1 MNELQLRTSDSTNY
15 LAEHIPYDRAGV
27 PQGDPLRKIHRSLRG
42 RYLLAAALGL
52 GGGLLG
58 SIVGFRLQPAQY
70 RSEGLMRI
78 SYNAAAVSSST
89 PEQNQ
94 PMTVFDAFLHSQQL
108 LMSSRTMVEQALQDP
123 AWQSAATGPNDQD
136 PRRFAENLTVTHPPN
151 SDILQVGFTDPD
163 PVVAAAGVTA
173 MTNVYQK
180 AYNTQELEWQQK
192 QLKAMEDQGAEL
204 GNKIQRLEDQMSG
217 QMGAGDVGPEYN
229 AVVQRSNDLLVQLDG
244 ARKMLNLAQ
253 SDAAGGT
260 VSSGSTS
267 GTDPSLNTY
276 LTQRPDLADRLE
288 QLKAQGY
295 MENNIRV
302 REITLQLSLI
312 DNHIQ
317 QYSGQIKTRA
327 KANLEQLRQNVNDL
341 SQQYAQSMRD
351 LQKLAGQKLKGQAM
365 QDWMEQVAKD
375 MASVTAREDE
385 LHAEDHSGS
394 RLQVDSYGDVPLM
407 PSRDHRA
414 VLALA
419 GGGFGMVLPVGIMI
433 LLGIVHPRIRSSA
446 EAEDDVTSRIPLLG
460 VLPALSRPAD
470 PETQAG
476 TAHCIHQMR
485 VMLEVGLPRD
495 RHPAFLLTS
504 AAPGEGKTGLTA
516 ALGLSYAMSGSRTL
530 VIDADLIGR
539 GLTNGF
545 DAEGCVGLFEALAE
559 GTIEGFARET
569 TTRGLWILPAG
580 RADATGASRLSLPPM
595 RRILDEARQFFD
607 IVLIDS
613 GPILGS
619 VEAAVVA
626 QDVEGVILIVAR
638 GQQVPLVKRALAQLR
653 AVDARVAGM
662 VFNRA
667 DAKEFSRAG
676 YASSMRTRRG
686 QTATW
691 TDDASR
697 PRAVSPRGN
706 GTSDKDVHS
715 SGSRHNGSMG
725 PLAGSVDSVLE
736 AKSA

>member
-1 MNELQLRTSDSTNY
+1 
-15 LAEHIPYDRAGV
+15 
-27 PQGDPLRKIHRSLRG
+27 
-42 RYLLAAALGL
+42 
-52 GGGLLG
+52 
-58 SIVGFRLQPAQY
+58 
-70 RSEGLMRI
+70 
-78 SYNAAAVSSST
+78 
-89 PEQNQ
+89 
-94 PMTVFDAFLHSQQL
+94 
-108 LMSSRTMVEQALQDP
+108 
-123 AWQSAATGPNDQD
+123 
-136 PRRFAENLTVTHPPN
+136 
-151 SDILQVGFTDPD
+151 
-163 PVVAAAGVTA
+163 
-173 MTNVYQK
+173 
-180 AYNTQELEWQQK
+180 
-192 QLKAMEDQGAEL
+192 
-204 GNKIQRLEDQMSG
+204 
-217 QMGAGDVGPEYN
+217 
-229 AVVQRSNDLLVQLDG
+229 
-244 ARKMLNLAQ
+244 
-253 SDAAGGT
+253 
-260 VSSGSTS
+260 
-267 GTDPSLNTY
+267 
-276 LTQRPDLADRLE
+276 
-288 QLKAQGY
+288 
-295 MENNIRV
+295 
-302 REITLQLSLI
+302 
-312 DNHIQ
+312 
-317 QYSGQIKTRA
+317 
-327 KANLEQLRQNVNDL
+327 
-341 SQQYAQSMRD
+341 
-351 LQKLAGQKLKGQAM
+351 M
-365 QDWMEQVAKD
+365 QDWMAQVAKD

-414 VLALA
+414 MLALA
-419 GGGFGMVLPVGIMI
+419 GGGFGMLLPVGIMI
-433 LLGIVHPRIRSSA
+433 LLGIVHPKIRSSA

-504 AAPGEGKTGLTA
+504 AAPGERQDGSTA

-667 DAKEFSRAG
+667 PMQRNFQERAMPRPCVHV
-676 YASSMRTRRG
+676 AVRPRPG
-686 QTATW
+686 QTMRHAPEPFRLAATEPRIKMYIQLDREITALW
-691 TDDASR
+691 GRWPVRLIQSWKRSR
-697 PRAVSPRGN
+697 RK
-706 GTSDKDVHS
+706 T
-715 SGSRHNGSMG
+715 
-725 PLAGSVDSVLE
+725 
-736 AKSA
+736 